1 MKTKPNTTKPSDAL
15 RYLALSGALV
25 IALSVAFTGAASAQT
40 EISFQASVNA
50 NTPPSKPCPTTTFCG
65 SASIAGYGPAT
76 WTLNAISTTPTSG
89 PCPYGPPAFVS
100 DFTYTAITTF
110 ELVSGGG
117 TLVLDES
124 GLVCAP
130 GNSASAPPQSHG
142 FPEYASSSWTVDSL
156 SNGQFSGLAGS
167 GTDALHAAGAH
178 FSGTYSGTLLGP

>member
-1 MKTKPNTTKPSDAL
+1 MNAKANAWRPGAVMRHLIVVP
-15 RYLALSGALV
+15 ALV
-25 IALSVAFTGAASAQT
+25 AAVSLAFTGAASAQT
-40 EISFQASVNA
+40 FQASVKA
-50 NTPPSKPCPTTTFCG
+50 NTPPPEPCPGTITFCG

-76 WTLNAISTTPTSG
+76 WTLTAITTTPTSG

-100 DFTYTAITTF
+100 DFTYTATTTF
-110 ELVSGGG
+110 ELLSGDG

-142 FPEYASSSWTVDSL
+142 FPEYASSSWTVDPL
-156 SNGQFSGLAGS
+156 SNGVFSGMTGS

-178 FSGTYSGTLLGP
+178 FSGTYSRTLGP